1 MAPPPKRS
9 LVTRFTTNNYVAGML
24 PTLAGFMFGCDLISM
39 SGQVSNPAYLEQF
52 NHPNSNLQG
61 AITAAMPAGSFG
73 GALINSYLS
82 DKIGRK
88 WCIIISGWVWV
99 LGCIIQA
106 ASFNVRTLVAGRV
119 VAGLAVGLG
128 SAIVT
133 IYQAEITRPAIRGRI
148 VATQQ
153 LAITFSELLQYF
165 VSFGCSYIA
174 NDASFRMPW
183 ALQAIPGLILG
194 ILMFAFPESPRW
206 LMDHGREEQALQ
218 ILADVHAEGETE
230 NELVQLEYL
239 EIKRQVEFDRTLA
252 ARSYLDL
259 LKPEYFRRTFLACIT
274 QMWSQLS
281 GNNVMM
287 YYVVYVFQSAGIVG
301 RRGGLIASGVQY
313 ALHFVATI
321 PAVIWVDKWGRRPTM
336 MIGMFAM
343 GCCLFAVGAIQA
355 TLGQPLHSGS
365 SATTTWT
372 IVGHTSAR
380 NAVIVLSYIF
390 VMLFSMTY
398 GPCSWI
404 FPSEIH
410 HMRVRGKA
418 VSAATATNWMFNFA
432 LAWSTPPAFRN
443 IQYKTYFVYGTFCI
457 CAAINVFFMFP
468 ETKGRTLEEMDDL
481 FAAGHA
487 FSAWRLSSVPKK
499 TLAEVEAEVADSDM
513 RSEGD
518 NKHTMNHI
526 EKSSSDHLEQ
536 AGRHV

>member
-1 MAPPPKRS
+1 MAPPLKLQPPELEPS
-9 LVTRFTTNNYVAGML
+9 AGL
-24 PTLAGFMFGCDLISM
+24 PPPLIRGSR
-39 SGQVSNPAYLEQF
+39 L
-52 NHPNSNLQG
+52 
-61 AITAAMPAGSFG
+61 TGSFG

-99 LGCIIQA
+99 LGCVLQA
-106 ASFNVRTLVAGRV
+106 ATFNVRTLVAGRV

-128 SAIVT
+128 LAIVT

-174 NDASFRMPW
+174 NDASFRMPR

-194 ILMFAFPESPRW
+194 ILMFAFPESP
-206 LMDHGREEQALQ
+206 L
-218 ILADVHAEGETE
+218 LADVHAEGDTE

-239 EIKRQVEFDRTLA
+239 EIKRQLEFDRTPA

-287 YYVVYVFQSAGIVG
+287 YYVVYVFQSAGVNG

-321 PAVIWVDKWGRRPTM
+321 PAVLYVDTWGRRPTM
-336 MIGMFAM
+336 MIGMFTM

-355 TLGQPLHSGS
+355 TLGKPLHSGS

-398 GPCSWI
+398 EPCSWI

-468 ETKGRTLEEMDDL
+468 ETKGRTIEEMDDL

-499 TLAEVEAEVADSDM
+499 TLAEVEAEVADSDT

>member
-1 MAPPPKRS
+1 
-9 LVTRFTTNNYVAGML
+9 
-24 PTLAGFMFGCDLISM
+24 MFR
-39 SGQVSNPAYLEQF
+39 ER
-52 NHPNSNLQG
+52 
-61 AITAAMPAGSFG
+61 SFG

-99 LGCIIQA
+99 LGCIIPA

-119 VAGLAVGLG
+119 VAGLAVHITRCIALDADWTLTFPTLRPAVSQVGLG

-133 IYQAEITRPAIRGRI
+133 IYQAEITRPAICGRI

-218 ILADVHAEGETE
+218 ILADVHAEGDTE

-287 YYVVYVFQSAGIVG
+287 YYAVYVFQSAGVVG
-301 RRGGLIASGVQY
+301 R
-313 ALHFVATI
+313 
-321 PAVIWVDKWGRRPTM
+321 
-336 MIGMFAM
+336 
-343 GCCLFAVGAIQA
+343 
-355 TLGQPLHSGS
+355 
-365 SATTTWT
+365 
-372 IVGHTSAR
+372 
-380 NAVIVLSYIF
+380 
-390 VMLFSMTY
+390 
-398 GPCSWI
+398 
-404 FPSEIH
+404 
-410 HMRVRGKA
+410 
-418 VSAATATNWMFNFA
+418 
-432 LAWSTPPAFRN
+432 
-443 IQYKTYFVYGTFCI
+443 
-457 CAAINVFFMFP
+457 
-468 ETKGRTLEEMDDL
+468 
-481 FAAGHA
+481 
-487 FSAWRLSSVPKK
+487 
-499 TLAEVEAEVADSDM
+499 
-513 RSEGD
+513 
-518 NKHTMNHI
+518 
-526 EKSSSDHLEQ
+526 
-536 AGRHV
+536 

>member
-24 PTLAGFMFGCDLISM
+24 PTLAGFMC
-39 SGQVSNPAYLEQF
+39 
-52 NHPNSNLQG
+52 
-61 AITAAMPAGSFG
+61 SFG

-153 LAITFSELLQYF
+153 LAITFSELLQFF

-206 LMDHGREEQALQ
+206 LMDRGREDAALQ
-218 ILADVHAEGETE
+218 ILADVHAEGDTE
-230 NELVQLEYL
+230 NDLVQLEYL

-287 YYVVYVFQSAGIVG
+287 YYIVYVFQSAGLVG

-313 ALHFVATI
+313 SLHFVATI
-321 PAVIWVDKWGRRPTM
+321 PAVLYVDAWGRRPTM

-418 VSAATATNWMFNFA
+418 VSAATATNWIFNFA

-457 CAAINVFFMFP
+457 CAALNVFFMFP

-499 TLAEVEAEVADSDM
+499 TLAEVEAEVAESDM

-518 NKHTMNHI
+518 HKHTMNHI
-526 EKSSSDHLEQ
+526 EKSSSDRVEQ
-536 AGRHV
+536 AARQV

>member
-1 MAPPPKRS
+1 MCVLFRWTS
-9 LVTRFTTNNYVAGML
+9 LLVEPHLCPFSRQYVAGML

-73 GALINSYLS
+73 GDLINSYLS
-82 DKIGRK
+82 DKIAA
-88 WCIIISGWVWV
+88 IINGWVWV

-106 ASFNVRTLVAGRV
+106 ASFNVRTLVAGCV

-153 LAITFSELLQYF
+153 LAIT
-165 VSFGCSYIA
+165 
-174 NDASFRMPW
+174 MPW

-281 GNNVMM
+281 GNNVMI
-287 YYVVYVFQSAGIVG
+287 YVFQSAGIVG

-321 PAVIWVDKWGRRPTM
+321 PAVIWVDKWGRVSPGRLM

>member
-1 MAPPPKRS
+1 
-9 LVTRFTTNNYVAGML
+9 
-24 PTLAGFMFGCDLISM
+24 M
-39 SGQVSNPAYLEQF
+39 S
-52 NHPNSNLQG
+52 
-61 AITAAMPAGSFG
+61 SFG

-88 WCIIISGWVWV
+88 WCISTDLGPSCHQIISGWVWV
-99 LGCIIQA
+99 LGCIIPA

-133 IYQAEITRPAIRGRI
+133 IYQAEITRPAICGRI

-174 NDASFRMPW
+174 VWQPSESCAVTLELTTNSTQNDASFRMPW

-218 ILADVHAEGETE
+218 ILADVHAEGDTE

-287 YYVVYVFQSAGIVG
+287 F
-301 RRGGLIASGVQY
+301 
-313 ALHFVATI
+313 T
-321 PAVIWVDKWGRRPTM
+321 
-336 MIGMFAM
+336 
-343 GCCLFAVGAIQA
+343 
-355 TLGQPLHSGS
+355 
-365 SATTTWT
+365 
-372 IVGHTSAR
+372 
-380 NAVIVLSYIF
+380 
-390 VMLFSMTY
+390 
-398 GPCSWI
+398 
-404 FPSEIH
+404 
-410 HMRVRGKA
+410 
-418 VSAATATNWMFNFA
+418 
-432 LAWSTPPAFRN
+432 
-443 IQYKTYFVYGTFCI
+443 CI
-457 CAAINVFFMFP
+457 Y
-468 ETKGRTLEEMDDL
+468 
-481 FAAGHA
+481 
-487 FSAWRLSSVPKK
+487 
-499 TLAEVEAEVADSDM
+499 
-513 RSEGD
+513 
-518 NKHTMNHI
+518 
-526 EKSSSDHLEQ
+526 
-536 AGRHV
+536 